1 MRTDTSSAEAT
12 RAAELAA
19 IRQVVADAS
28 EFQDDVE
35 RFIPLFTA
43 DTTVVNFG
51 GRRVAGRD
59 TLADAMRQALA
70 SSLADVV
77 TTLEEE
83 DIRFLRAD
91 VAIVASIKHVSD
103 RRQPGADGESVAPL
117 HASSGRLT
125 HVLVKEGDDWRI
137 ASSQTTPI
145 LG

>member
-1 MRTDTSSAEAT
+1 MRTDTST
-12 RAAELAA
+12 AADVAA

-59 TLADAMRQALA
+59 TLAGAMRQALA
-70 SSLADVV
+70 SPP
-77 TTLEEE
+77 T
-83 DIRFLRAD
+83 
-91 VAIVASIKHVSD
+91 
-103 RRQPGADGESVAPL
+103 DGESVEPL

-125 HVLVKEGDDWRI
+125 HVLVSRTYW
-137 ASSQTTPI
+137 
-145 LG
+145 